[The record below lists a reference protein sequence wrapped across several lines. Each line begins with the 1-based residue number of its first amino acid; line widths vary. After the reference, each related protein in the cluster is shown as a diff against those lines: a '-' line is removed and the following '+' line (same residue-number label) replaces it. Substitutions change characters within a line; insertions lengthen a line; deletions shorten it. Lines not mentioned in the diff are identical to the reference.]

1 MGIMAEIS
9 STGDTS
15 SIDTVLLKKQ
25 LRRSERAKMV
35 TSLTLIAPLF
45 FYLFINFL
53 LPVAFLLFKSIDD
66 QPVTTVLRKTTMVL
80 PHWDGEGVPG
90 ETAYA
95 ALIVDLQTAYQAKRQ
110 NVAAKR
116 LNTAIPGFQALI
128 SKTVRRLSRID
139 SASSKEALIK
149 IDKRW
154 GQRRYWVAIKQ
165 TSDRF
170 TPIYLLAAFD
180 LTIDSEGRIGRVPE
194 YMQLFNTL
202 WLRTFWMSLVIT
214 IVCILLGY
222 PVAYLLANVPTKIS
236 NLLMILVLLP
246 FWTSL
251 LVRTTAWVV
260 LLQTQGVIN
269 DFAVYLHLWTERIQL
284 IHNRTG
290 VYIAMAHILLPYI
303 VLPLFGIMRRI
314 SPSHIR
320 AAQSLGANPFVAF
333 WKVYFPQTIHGIGAG
348 ALFVFILALGFWVT
362 PALVGGRKDQMIS
375 YFIAYYTNETLH
387 WGQATALGVVLLFFM
402 AVVFFIFRA
411 VFGLNKLQTR

>member
-1 MGIMAEIS
+1 MAEIS

-15 SIDTVLLKKQ
+15 SVDTGLLKKQ
-25 LRRSERAKMV
+25 LRRSERAKKA
-35 TSLTLIAPLF
+35 TSLALIAPLF
-45 FYLFINFL
+45 FYLLINFL
-53 LPVAFLLFKSIDD
+53 LPVAFLLYKSIDD
-66 QPVTTVLRKTTMVL
+66 QPVTAVLQQTTRVL
-80 PHWDGEGVPG
+80 SDWDGEGQPDAA
-90 ETAYA
+90 AYA
-95 ALIVDLQTAYQAKRQ
+95 ALIADLQAAYKAKRQ
-110 NVAAKR
+110 NIAAKR
-116 LNTAIPGFQALI
+116 LNTAIPGFHAMI
-128 SKTVRRLSRID
+128 SKTVRRLARID
-139 SASSKEALIK
+139 PASPKETLIK

-154 GQRRYWVAIKQ
+154 GQRKYWAAIKQ
-165 TSDRF
+165 TADRF

-180 LTIDSEGRIGRVPE
+180 LTLDSDGRIARAPE
-194 YMQLFNTL
+194 YMRLFNKL

-214 IVCILLGY
+214 VVCILLGY
-222 PVAYLLANVPTKIS
+222 PLAYLLANVPTRIS

-269 DFAVYLHLWTERIQL
+269 DVAVYLHLWTDRIQL

-290 VYIAMAHILLPYI
+290 VYFAMAHILLPYI

-314 SPSHIR
+314 SPNHIR
-320 AAQSLGANPFVAF
+320 AAKSLGANPFVAF
-333 WKVYFPQTIHGIGAG
+333 WRVYFPQTVHGIGAG

-362 PALVGGRKDQMIS
+362 PALVGGRNDQMIS
-375 YFIAYYTNETLH
+375 YFIAYFTNETLH

-402 AVVFFIFRA
+402 AIVFFIFRA